1 LGKKRLLRGMAG
13 RLEGKVAKTAA
24 KALPKA
30 RSATRPRVPDIPK
43 RKPPVKPKVT
53 NTKLQRHIDNL
64 WKHAGKKGTAGDG
77 TTFDAIRNEL
87 LTGRASNGIFHLQK
101 GREIMNGLRG
111 LLRKTGRDA
120 LSPRDRRI
128 AQELFIELRDAYRR
142 GGGHP

>member
-30 RSATRPRVPDIPK
+30 KSAARRVPDIPK
-43 RKPPVKPKVT
+43 RKPPVKPTAT

-87 LTGRASNGIFHLQK
+87 LTGRSSNGTFHLQK
-101 GREIMNGLRG
+101 GNQIMNGLRG
-111 LLRKTGRDA
+111 LLGNTGRNA
-120 LSPRDRRI
+120 LSPSDRRI
-128 AQELFIELRDAYRR
+128 AQELYNELRDAYRR